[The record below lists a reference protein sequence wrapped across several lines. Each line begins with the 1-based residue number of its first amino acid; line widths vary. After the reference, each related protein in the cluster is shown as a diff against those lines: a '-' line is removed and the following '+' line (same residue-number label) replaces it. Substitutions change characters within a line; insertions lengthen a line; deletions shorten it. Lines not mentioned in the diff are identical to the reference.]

1 MLGEEEG
8 GVRRGVV
15 EEDGLRGGWFA
26 RKMEGKGRRTEGKKG
41 VWQGGFCI

>member
-26 RKMEGKGRRTEGKKG
+26 RTTEGKKG